1 MADSGAGALTSVLG
15 EGEDEMDIH
24 TWTTIG
30 AIWLL
35 CAVVSGIAAGEK
47 GRRFWVWFPFG
58 LLVGPVALYLVLRSY
73 EVVPAHLAQTCPNCQ
88 KSIRKTA
95 RECPRCGHILIREPD
110 PVMKAGRQA
119 AAAVFLLRQAARK
132 STAVVKAE
140 RSKRQRAK
148 SKEGET

>member
-1 MADSGAGALTSVLG
+1 
-15 EGEDEMDIH
+15 MDMH
-24 TWTTIG
+24 AWTTIA

-35 CAVVSGIAAGEK
+35 CAVVAGIAAGEK

-58 LLVGPVALYLVLRSY
+58 LLVGPIALYLVLRSY
-73 EVVPAHLAQTCPNCQ
+73 EVVPPHLAQICPNCQ

-119 AAAVFLLRQAARK
+119 AAAVFLLRRAAQK

-140 RSKRQRAK
+140 RAKRQAK
-148 SKEGET
+148 SNQQTETGKQT